1 MSNSDLLITRQ
12 TTTLRTLV
20 EEKLR
25 TAILTGHFAPGQ
37 RLVERELSETF
48 GVGRT
53 SVREA
58 LRQLE
63 AENLITNVPHKG
75 PVVSTISLDEAL
87 QLYAVRAMLEGFA
100 GEEFAKNASKADVD
114 ALASAV
120 DTIKQATKNGSKDE
134 LLAAKTKFYA
144 VIMDNCGNI
153 FVKQMLTLLHNRIN
167 LLRATSMM
175 QKGRLS
181 HSLVEIGEILSAVK
195 AKDSARAAKACRN
208 HVENAAKS
216 ALAFLSESQKK
227 SD

>member
-1 MSNSDLLITRQ
+1 
-12 TTTLRTLV
+12 LV

-75 PVVSTISLDEAL
+75 PVVSTISLDEAQ

>member
-1 MSNSDLLITRQ
+1 MQ
-12 TTTLRTLV
+12 
-20 EEKLR
+20 
-25 TAILTGHFAPGQ
+25 FGQ
-37 RLVERELSETF
+37 CL
-48 GVGRT
+48 
-53 SVREA
+53 
-58 LRQLE
+58 
-63 AENLITNVPHKG
+63 
-75 PVVSTISLDEAL
+75 
-87 QLYAVRAMLEGFA
+87 
-100 GEEFAKNASKADVD
+100 
-114 ALASAV
+114 
-120 DTIKQATKNGSKDE
+120 IKQATKNGSKDE

>member
-75 PVVSTISLDEAL
+75 PVVSTISLDEAQ

>member
-37 RLVERELSETF
+37 RLVERELSETL

-75 PVVSTISLDEAL
+75 PVVSTISLDEAQ
-87 QLYAVRAMLEGFA
+87 QLYAVRAMLDQTG
-100 GEEFAKNASKADVD
+100 D
-114 ALASAV
+114 
-120 DTIKQATKNGSKDE
+120 
-134 LLAAKTKFYA
+134 
-144 VIMDNCGNI
+144 
-153 FVKQMLTLLHNRIN
+153 
-167 LLRATSMM
+167 
-175 QKGRLS
+175 QKRQQ
-181 HSLVEIGEILSAVK
+181 
-195 AKDSARAAKACRN
+195 R
-208 HVENAAKS
+208 
-216 ALAFLSESQKK
+216 
-227 SD
+227 

>member
-75 PVVSTISLDEAL
+75 PVVSTISLDEAQ

-134 LLAAKTKFYA
+134 LQAAKTKFYA

-181 HSLVEIGEILSAVK
+181 HRLVEIGEILSAVK
-195 AKDSARAAKACRN
+195 AKDSTRAAKACRN

>member
-12 TTTLRTLV
+12 TTTLRALV

-63 AENLITNVPHKG
+63 AESLITNVPHKG
-75 PVVSTISLDEAL
+75 PVVSTISLDEAQ

-114 ALASAV
+114 SLAAAV
-120 DTIKQATKNGSKDE
+120 DTIKQAAKSGNKDE
-134 LLAAKTKFYA
+134 LLTAKTKFYA

-175 QKGRLS
+175 QKGRLT

-195 AKDSARAAKACRN
+195 AKDGARAAKACRN

-216 ALAFLSESQKK
+216 ALAFLAGNQKK
-227 SD
+227 PD